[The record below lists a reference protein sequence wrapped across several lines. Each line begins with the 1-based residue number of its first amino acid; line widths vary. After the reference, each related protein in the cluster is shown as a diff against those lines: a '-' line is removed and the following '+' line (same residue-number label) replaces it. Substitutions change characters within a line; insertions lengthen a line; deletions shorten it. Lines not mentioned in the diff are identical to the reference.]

1 MKVRS
6 AATSTNGWTIR
17 KIDVPDRGPVTKTT
31 VKELA
36 RNKSLRRV
44 AEIAQK
50 YAK

>member
-1 MKVRS
+1 MRVQS
-6 AATSTNGWTIR
+6 ATTTGGWTIR
-17 KIDVPDRGPVTKTT
+17 KIAEPNRGPVTKTT

-36 RNKSLRRV
+36 KNKSLRRV